1 MTESAPAKQAEL
13 TLEMALAIVASCG
26 SVELAARRI
35 VRDFPSILV
44 EDAHTIAMSAA
55 GDLIATAPQQLNASF
70 HHVCLYHNLREI
82 SEIAMQRGDIRTA
95 MSAQV
100 EMSRLV
106 GSLS

>member
-1 MTESAPAKQAEL
+1 MTDQTVDRVEL
-13 TLEMALAIVASCG
+13 TMARALTIVASCA

-35 VRDFPSILV
+35 MSDFPETDV
-44 EDAHTIAMSAA
+44 EDAHTLAMAAA

-82 SEIAMQRGDIRTA
+82 SEIAMRRGDIRTA

-100 EMSRLV
+100 EISRIVSVMS
-106 GSLS
+106 